1 MSHNLIKV
9 SSKTP
14 SVSSDITLNLDDVT
28 SVSSPTSGQVLAYD
42 GINWVSENISVVE
55 SFEKTLDTTQ
65 ATSSYNSTYQWEI
78 PNPYLPSGE
87 QYFLQICPYR
97 INAGFYVT
105 LNTTS
110 DITANLSG
118 TTSQWYYKFTV
129 NTAGVY
135 RMYAHVEI
143 GLNSSND
150 ASLTVQWSNADNSVT
165 YGPRVNVHRP
175 NMKQVAVVGVIDA
188 SVNDV
193 FGLYMHKI
201 TNGPYAPGSFGNTN
215 LVFEKIG

>member
-1 MSHNLIKV
+1 MSHNQIKV
-9 SSKTP
+9 SSKTS
-14 SVSSDITLNLDDVT
+14 SVSGDITLNIDDVT
-28 SVSSPTSGQVLAYD
+28 SVSSPTNGQVLAYN
-42 GINWVSENISVVE
+42 GTNWVAENVSAVQP
-55 SFEKTLDTTQ
+55 FEKTLDTTK
-65 ATSSYNSTYQWEI
+65 TSSSYNSTYQWEI

-87 QYFLQICPYR
+87 QYFLQICPYK
-97 INAGFYVT
+97 IGTNYYVT

-110 DITANLSG
+110 DITAGLSG
-118 TTSQWYYKFTV
+118 TTSQFYYKFTV

-135 RMYAHVEI
+135 RMYAHVEL
-143 GLNSSND
+143 GLNSSDN

-175 NMKQVAVVGVIDA
+175 NMKQVAVKGVINA

-201 TNGPYAPGSFGNTN
+201 TNGPYAAGSFINTN
-215 LVFEKIG
+215 LVFEKLS